1 MGLGSGEMVSP
12 NLLIVSDP
20 QVFICYNFH
29 RFMLMLMSEN
39 DPLEIVRQ
47 MAERGITLVRK
58 SPDRIHPSGVDT
70 ICDLS
75 YPVRCCV

>member
-1 MGLGSGEMVSP
+1 
-12 NLLIVSDP
+12 
-20 QVFICYNFH
+20 
-29 RFMLMLMSEN
+29 MLMLMSEN